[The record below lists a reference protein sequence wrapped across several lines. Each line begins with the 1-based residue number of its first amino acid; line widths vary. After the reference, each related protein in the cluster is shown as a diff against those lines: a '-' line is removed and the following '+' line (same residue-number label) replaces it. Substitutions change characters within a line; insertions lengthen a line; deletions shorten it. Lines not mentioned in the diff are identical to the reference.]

1 MKTIL
6 FYWSKGSEIRRKI
19 IRIIKRCEKENMPCY
34 LNSIS
39 AELGLSHVA
48 VKKHL
53 DILIEEGYGKI
64 LNPAGKPQYLQLTE
78 KGNDIFEELMKK

>member
-19 IRIIKRCEKENMPCY
+19 IKIIKRCEKENMPCY

-39 AELGLSHVA
+39 AELRLSHVA

-53 DILIEEGYGKI
+53 DIMIEDSYVRI
-64 LNPAGKPQYLQLTE
+64 LNPDGKPQYLQLTE
-78 KGNDIFEELMKK
+78 KGNDVINELLKK